1 MRNTAADEKAF
12 AGEMASGLKA
22 AALRQKRRCG
32 HKAVKKER
40 VMERTSQKSQSGQKH
55 IVLFISALRKGGA
68 ERVMVNLADYLH
80 RNGVRVTLVT
90 QYICEEEYALPAGI
104 PRILSEITPQ

>member
-1 MRNTAADEKAF
+1 
-12 AGEMASGLKA
+12 
-22 AALRQKRRCG
+22 
-32 HKAVKKER
+32 
-40 VMERTSQKSQSGQKH
+40 MERGAQETQKH

-104 PRILSEITPQ
+104 PRILSEITPQEETGSEQANSGFGDLLFRNKSLLVCTQDMQVCGTAV

>member
-1 MRNTAADEKAF
+1 MEHNT
-12 AGEMASGLKA
+12 SP
-22 AALRQKRRCG
+22 
-32 HKAVKKER
+32 
-40 VMERTSQKSQSGQKH
+40 KSQSGQKH

-90 QYICEEEYALPAGI
+90 QYEKENEYPLPTGAD
-104 PRILSEITPQ
+104 RILSDLAPEEEGNRIQNLLPPSFLFSALITPF

>member
-1 MRNTAADEKAF
+1 
-12 AGEMASGLKA
+12 
-22 AALRQKRRCG
+22 
-32 HKAVKKER
+32 
-40 VMERTSQKSQSGQKH
+40 MERTSQKSQSGQKH

-104 PRILSEITPQ
+104 PRILSEITPQEETGSRSGDFAGQIPEAAPDIPGACAGLHPFLYREK

>member
-1 MRNTAADEKAF
+1 MRNTAAEGPP
-12 AGEMASGLKA
+12 AGKGA
-22 AALRQKRRCG
+22 R
-32 HKAVKKER
+32 
-40 VMERTSQKSQSGQKH
+40 MERIVSDSQKTQTH

-90 QYICEEEYALPAGI
+90 QYICEEE
-104 PRILSEITPQ
+104 